1 MLFYMMLF
9 GLLQGGIL
17 LIYSYNR
24 LWKLLIDRGL
34 TKTELKDIAGVS
46 TNIIAKMGKNEP
58 ISMESLAKI
67 TTALQCGFD
76 DIVEIQKDGTN

>member
-1 MLFYMMLF
+1 M
-9 GLLQGGIL
+9 
-17 LIYSYNR
+17 IYNYNR
-24 LWKLLIDRGL
+24 LWKLLIDQKL

-67 TTALQCGFD
+67 TIALQCGVD
-76 DIVEIQKDGTN
+76 DIVEISTKD

>member
-1 MLFYMMLF
+1 M
-9 GLLQGGIL
+9 
-17 LIYSYNR
+17 IYNYNR
-24 LWKLLIDRGL
+24 LWKLLIDRKL

-67 TTALQCGFD
+67 TTALQCGVD
-76 DIVEIQKDGTN
+76 DIVEISTKDYGEHNVGDYKRTD

>member
-1 MLFYMMLF
+1 M
-9 GLLQGGIL
+9 
-17 LIYSYNR
+17 IYNYNR
-24 LWKLLIDRGL
+24 LWKLLIDRKL

-67 TTALQCGFD
+67 PKQLCNVGLTIL
-76 DIVEIQKDGTN
+76 

>member
-1 MLFYMMLF
+1 M
-9 GLLQGGIL
+9 
-17 LIYSYNR
+17 IYNYNR
-24 LWKLLIDRGL
+24 LWKLLIDRKL

-67 TTALQCGFD
+67 ITALQCGVD
-76 DIVEIQKDGTN
+76 DIVEISTKD

>member
-1 MLFYMMLF
+1 MT
-9 GLLQGGIL
+9 
-17 LIYSYNR
+17 YSYNR

-34 TKTELKDIAGVS
+34 TKTKLKSLAGVS

-67 TTALQCGFD
+67 ATALQCGVD
-76 DIVEIQKDGTN
+76 DVVEFTSNTES

>member
-1 MLFYMMLF
+1 M
-9 GLLQGGIL
+9 
-17 LIYSYNR
+17 IYNYNR
-24 LWKLLIDRGL
+24 LWKLLIDRKL

-67 TTALQCGFD
+67 TTALQGGVD
-76 DIVEIQKDGTN
+76 DIVEISTKD